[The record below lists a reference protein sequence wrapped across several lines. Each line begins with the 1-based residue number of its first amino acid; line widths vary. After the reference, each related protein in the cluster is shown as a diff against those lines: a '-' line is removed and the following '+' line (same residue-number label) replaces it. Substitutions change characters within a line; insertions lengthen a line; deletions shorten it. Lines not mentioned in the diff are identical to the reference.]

1 MNAVERSAIVG
12 YSAESMVALVEDIES
27 YPQFL
32 PWCRRTEVELRDDSR
47 TVATLYIDYRGV
59 RQSFTTENR
68 REHHHAIG
76 MKLVRGPFRMLDGRW
91 RFTPLQDDA
100 CKVELGL
107 AYQLASPVL
116 GRLVGPVFDGIANT
130 MVDAFVRRADAVY
143 GVAGGVDL

>member
-1 MNAVERSAIVG
+1 MNAVERSAIVA
-12 YSAESMVALVEDIES
+12 YSAESMFALVEDVES
-27 YPQFL
+27 YPRFL
-32 PWCRRTEVELRDDSR
+32 PWCRRTEVELRDDER

-68 REHHHAIG
+68 REHHRTID
-76 MKLVRGPFRMLDGRW
+76 MKLVRGPFQRLDGRW
-91 RFTPLQDDA
+91 RFTRLQADA

-107 AYQLASPVL
+107 DYQLASPML

-143 GVAGGVDL
+143 GTAGGIDL